1 MKDSQQIWLES
12 LPPEVRAEAEAEIA
26 LYDSP
31 DVEESIDI
39 NDDWK
44 PPAESGM
51 GLTVEF
57 SGEEIKTLTRA
68 FGRVLWRC
76 LRSCT
81 MRCWSGREGIIAE
94 RGESE
99 RDSVAAGLSGGAV

>member
-31 DVEESIDI
+31 DIEESIDV
-39 NDDWK
+39 NDDWN

-68 FGRVLWRC
+68 FGASVEMFEIMHDALLERA
-76 LRSCT
+76 
-81 MRCWSGREGIIAE
+81 REIIAE
-94 RGESE
+94 RGESG
-99 RDSVAAGLSGGAV
+99 RDSVAAD